1 MLFRSINDA
10 CGHLAGDETI
20 VRVANIMT
28 RYLPQ
33 QAQAIRFGGDE
44 FMVVLPKHTAQQA
57 TEYAEKVRSWVRT
70 EPCCSASN
78 TPVTMSFGVTQ
89 MKPDETLHDVIS
101 RSDHA
106 LYRSK
111 ENGRDRV
118 TVLSEQGKELTFSSF
133 KESA

>member
-1 MLFRSINDA
+1 
-10 CGHLAGDETI
+10 
-20 VRVANIMT
+20 
-28 RYLPQ
+28 
-33 QAQAIRFGGDE
+33 
-44 FMVVLPKHTAQQA
+44 
-57 TEYAEKVRSWVRT
+57 
-70 EPCCSASN
+70 
-78 TPVTMSFGVTQ
+78 MSFGVAQ

-118 TVLSEQGKELTFSSF
+118 TVLSDQGKELTFSSF